1 LSRLNDWRGVNKKAI
16 SLSRHGTFFAKG
28 VPYCE
33 LTAFRDS
40 ESRRV
45 HIPAVER
52 ETERER
58 ERESSIRRNTRGN
71 FDTPLQIYTGLYLSG
86 AIEKVQTVGIDE
98 FRFQRMLIPSIL
110 PGKMKMVRPR
120 SDPRLRI
127 DRIGRTC
134 QVRRSGSVPR
144 DDEISRSA
152 RLCTFYTKLFVIP
165 SAARSLIRPS
175 REEYPP
181 RGAEERARV

>member
-1 LSRLNDWRGVNKKAI
+1 MTG
-16 SLSRHGTFFAKG
+16 G
-28 VPYCE
+28 E
-33 LTAFRDS
+33 LTRKPFH
-40 ESRRV
+40 SRGTARFSRKEFLTANLLRSATQKV
-45 HIPAVER
+45 DASIFPPSRER
-52 ETERER
+52 QRER